1 MFFDENK
8 QTLISIC
15 TIKIINKNK
24 WIQQTPLTNLYE
36 WWYNDD
42 IIIYE
47 IFFYQ
52 KTIYI

>member
-24 WIQQTPLTNLYE
+24 WIQQTHLQIYM
-36 WWYNDD
+36 NDD